1 MYKHKLCDKW
11 SDMIS
16 HDQVWLK
23 EQSETITR
31 ARVRALDER
40 PASDENP
47 AREEEDRRRD
57 KMAVI

>member
-1 MYKHKLCDKW
+1 M
-11 SDMIS
+11 SP

-31 ARVRALDER
+31 ARVRALSER

-47 AREEEDRRRD
+47 AREKEEEWRTDGER
-57 KMAVI
+57 KWL

>member
-1 MYKHKLCDKW
+1 M
-11 SDMIS
+11 SP

-31 ARVRALDER
+31 ARVRALGER

-47 AREEEDRRRD
+47 AREEKDMRRD